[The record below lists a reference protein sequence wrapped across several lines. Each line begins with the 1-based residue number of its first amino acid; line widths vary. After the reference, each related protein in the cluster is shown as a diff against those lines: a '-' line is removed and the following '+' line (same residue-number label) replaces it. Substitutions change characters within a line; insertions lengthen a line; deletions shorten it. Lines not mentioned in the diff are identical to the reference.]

1 MSKAGEAEGR
11 TFLEALRLLAC
22 SERKSEAQEK
32 ERLQRQ
38 QEPCSAGSFGP
49 E

>member
-1 MSKAGEAEGR
+1 MIEAGEAEGR
-11 TFLEALRLLAC
+11 TFLEAPRLLAC

-38 QEPCSAGSFGP
+38 QEPCSSGSSGP